1 MRPQTSLSYLLTL
14 FTALFFSP
22 LALAVDVVE
31 SSSLNSCKSGSNFT
45 ATLFNVAYTPRN
57 NSIALN
63 INGVSSLVGN
73 VTAQL
78 EVIAYGFTI
87 VNQTLN
93 PCEMNLSGFCPMQT
107 GQINIETN
115 IDVPKDVAK
124 NVPGIAYTVPDL
136 DGVVR
141 VYVTSTDTNQVIACM
156 EADLSN
162 TKTVYHSGVGWA
174 TAVIAGLGLLAA
186 GVTSGLGH
194 PNTAAHVAAN
204 AVSLFGFFQAQAI
217 IGMTS
222 VTMPPIVQSWTQ
234 NFQWSMG
241 IIRVGFLQ
249 SIATWYQRATGG
261 TPTTYLSTLSTY
273 SVQVQKRAIRRSLDA
288 MAAYAVRGVRALA
301 KRADASSDTT
311 TTSGVKVVRG
321 IDRVGFRAGI
331 EQTNIFMT
339 GLIFFVFILFV
350 VAVLVALT
358 KAVLEGFS
366 RAGWMR
372 SDRFLEFRNGWKIVI
387 KGILFRLVLL
397 GFVQM
402 SILCFWEIMERDSAA
417 EVVLALIV
425 FISMA
430 AALVWA
436 SFRVIQLA
444 KKSVAMHKNPAYILY
459 SDPKC
464 LNKWGFLYV
473 QYRATAYYFVVPLL
487 AYIIVKAV
495 FIAFA
500 QKSPVAQAIGLL
512 IVEGVA
518 LIGISVIRP
527 FMDKKTNV
535 FNISIASVNF
545 LNAIF
550 LLVFSD
556 VFNQPEMVS
565 GVMGVIFALYN
576 VIFAVVL
583 LILVLIASIYAI
595 ASKNPEVR
603 YQPMRD
609 DRGSFIKSQAA
620 LTTELDALGATARGD
635 GMHTYSQDKKAFDD
649 DESFSSDSLKHQS
662 ELSQRPVSQSPSL
675 YGQQEPA
682 PMYPGENNGRRG
694 PQQSYEQRQMYG
706 QGYSGNAD
714 YGYTGRPT
722 TAPTQQPYDR
732 SMSSSP
738 LNPGYAPPRS
748 AQGGYA
754 PQQGF
759 RQQNTSSPW
768 QRGAGYD

>member
-1 MRPQTSLSYLLTL
+1 MRPQTFLSYLLSL
-14 FTALFFSP
+14 FTAISLAP
-22 LALAVDVVE
+22 HALAVRVIE
-31 SSSLNSCKSGSNFT
+31 SNSLNSCKSGSNFT
-45 ATLFNVAYTPRN
+45 ATLFNVAYTPSN
-57 NSIALN
+57 HSIGIT
-63 INGVSSLVGN
+63 INGVSSLSGN

-78 EVIAYGFTI
+78 EATAYGFTV
-87 VNQTLN
+87 VNMTLN
-93 PCEMNLSGFCPMQT
+93 PCDMGLTGFCPMQT

-115 IDVPKDVAK
+115 FDVPAK
-124 NVPGIAYTVPDL
+124 YAKQLPGIAFAVPDL

-162 TKTVYHSGVGWA
+162 TKSVYHPAVGWA
-174 TAVIAGLGLLAA
+174 TAIIAGLGLVAA

-204 AVSLFGFFQAQAI
+204 AVSLFGFFQAQAV

-222 VTMPPIVQSWTQ
+222 VSMPPIVQSWTQ

-288 MAAYAVRGVRALA
+288 MAAYATQGIRALA
-301 KRADASSDTT
+301 KRADDSSDTT
-311 TTSGVKVVRG
+311 VGSVKVVRG

-339 GLIFFVFILFV
+339 GLIFFVFILFLA
-350 VAVLVALT
+350 AVLVALT
-358 KAVLEGFS
+358 KAILDGCA

-372 SDRFLEFRNGWKIVI
+372 QDRFLEFRNGWKVVI
-387 KGILFRLVLL
+387 KGILFRLILL

-402 SILCFWEIMERDSAA
+402 SILCLWELVERDSAA

-430 AALVWA
+430 AALGWA
-436 SFRVIQLA
+436 SFKVIQLA

-473 QYRATAYYFVVPLL
+473 PYRATAYYFVVPLL
-487 AYIIVKAV
+487 AYILVKGI

-518 LIGISVIRP
+518 LVGVSVLRP
-527 FMDKKTNV
+527 YMDKKTNI
-535 FNISIASVNF
+535 FNISIAAVNF

-635 GMHTYSQDKKAFDD
+635 GNNTYAQDKKIFDD
-649 DESFSSDSLKHQS
+649 DASYSSESLKPHS
-662 ELSQRPVSQSPSL
+662 ELSQRPSSQAQGV
-675 YGQQEPA
+675 YGQQEQAPLYPA
-682 PMYPGENNGRRG
+682 ENNGRRG
-694 PQQSYEQRQMYG
+694 PPQSYEQRQMYNQSYTG
-706 QGYSGNAD
+706 SGD
-714 YGYTGRPT
+714 YGYAGRPT
-722 TAPTQQPYDR
+722 TAPNQQGYER
-732 SMSSSP
+732 SMSP
-738 LNPGYAPPRS
+738 LNANYAPPRS
-748 AQGGYA
+748 AHSGYP

-759 RQQNTSSPW
+759 RQQNNSSPW

>member
-1 MRPQTSLSYLLTL
+1 MRPQTSFRYLLSL
-14 FTALFFSP
+14 LAALSLWS
-22 LALAVDVVE
+22 LAFAEDVIE
-31 SSSLNSCKSGSNFT
+31 SNSLNSCQSGSNFT
-45 ATLFNVAYTPRN
+45 ATLFNVAYTPKN
-57 NSIALN
+57 NSITVN
-63 INGVSSLVGN
+63 INGVSSITGN

-87 VNQTLN
+87 LN
-93 PCEMNLSGFCPMQT
+93 DTIDPCADNLAGFCPMQT

-115 IDVPKDVAK
+115 IAVPSDVSSQ
-124 NVPGIAYTVPDL
+124 VPGIAYSVPDL

-141 VYVTSTDTNQVIACM
+141 VYVTSLDTNQVIACM

-162 TKTVYHSGVGWA
+162 RKSVYQPAVGWA
-174 TAVIAGLGLLAA
+174 TAVIAGAGLVAA

-241 IIRVGFLQ
+241 IIRIGFLQ
-249 SIATWYQRATGG
+249 NIATWYQRATGG
-261 TPTTYLSTLSTY
+261 TPTTYLSTLSTI
-273 SVQVQKRAIRRSLDA
+273 SVQVQKRAVAVKRSLSS
-288 MAAYAVRGVRALA
+288 MAAVASYASRGARYLA
-301 KRADASSDTT
+301 KRADTT
-311 TTSGVKVVRG
+311 TVANTKIVRG

-339 GLIFFVFILFV
+339 GLIFFIFILFMT
-350 VAVLVALT
+350 AILVALT
-358 KAVLEGFS
+358 KAILDGCAK
-366 RAGWMR
+366 AGWMK
-372 SDRFLEFRNGWKIVI
+372 SDKFLEFRNGWKIVI

-402 SILCFWEIMERDSAA
+402 SVLCLWELVERDSAA
-417 EVVLALIV
+417 EVVLALVV

-430 AALVWA
+430 AALGWA
-436 SFRVIQLA
+436 SFKVIQLA
-444 KKSVAMHKNPAYILY
+444 KKSVTMHKNPAYILY
-459 SDPKC
+459 SDPQC

-473 QYRATAYYFVVPLL
+473 QYRATAYYFVVAVLC
-487 AYIIVKAV
+487 YIVAKAV

-500 QKSPVAQAIGLL
+500 QKSPVAQAIGLVV
-512 IVEGVA
+512 VEAVA
-518 LIGISVIRP
+518 LIGVSVIRP

-556 VFNQPEMVS
+556 AFGQPEMVS

-576 VIFAVVL
+576 VIFAAVL
-583 LILVLIASIYAI
+583 LIMVLVASIYAI

-620 LTTELDALGATARGD
+620 LTTELDALGATARGENEPKT
-635 GMHTYSQDKKAFDD
+635 GYKNYEDD
-649 DESFSSDSLKHQS
+649 DSFSSESLKHQS
-662 ELSQRPVSQSPSL
+662 DVSHRPMSQNRGV
-675 YGQQEPA
+675 YGQQET
-682 PMYPGENNGRRG
+682 PMYPSENNGRRG
-694 PQQSYEQRQMYG
+694 PPQSYEQRQMYS
-706 QGYSGNAD
+706 QGYSHSGD
-714 YGYTGRPT
+714 QGYPSRPT
-722 TAPTQQPYDR
+722 TSPNYQYSD
-732 SMSSSP
+732 SVSNVSS
-738 LNPGYAPPRS
+738 GYAPPRS
-748 AQGGYA
+748 AGGYA

-759 RQQNTSSPW
+759 RAQNNASPW

>member
-1 MRPQTSLSYLLTL
+1 MRPQTSFSYILTL
-14 FTALFFSP
+14 FAAILLSP
-22 LALAVDVVE
+22 LALADSVIE

-45 ATLFNVAYTPRN
+45 ATLFNVAYTPKN
-57 NSIALN
+57 NSLALN

-78 EVIAYGFTI
+78 EIFAYGFTI
-87 VNQTLN
+87 LNRTLN
-93 PCEMNLSGFCPMQT
+93 PCEMNLSGFCPLKT
-107 GQINIETN
+107 GNINIETN
-115 IDVPKDVAK
+115 VDIPKDVAK

-141 VYVTSTDTNQVIACM
+141 VYVTSLDDNEVIACM

-162 TKTVYHSGVGWA
+162 TKSVYHPAVGWA

-194 PNTAAHVAAN
+194 PNTASHVAAN

-261 TPTTYLSTLSTY
+261 TPTTYLSTLNTY
-273 SVQVQKRAIRRSLDA
+273 SVQVQKRAIKRSITA
-288 MAAYAVRGVRALA
+288 MTAYAVQGIRALA
-301 KRADASSDTT
+301 RRDDSSSSTT
-311 TTSGVKVVRG
+311 VSDVKIVRG

-339 GLIFFVFILFV
+339 GLIFFVFILFLI
-350 VAVLVALT
+350 AVLVALT
-358 KAVLEGFS
+358 KLLLDGFA

-372 SDRFLEFRNGWKIVI
+372 SERFLEFRNGWKIVI

-402 SILCFWEIMERDSAA
+402 SILCLWELTERDSAA

-430 AALVWA
+430 AALAWA
-436 SFRVIQLA
+436 SFKVISLA
-444 KKSVAMHKNPAYILY
+444 KRSVAMHKNPAYILY
-459 SDPKC
+459 SDPKS

-487 AYIIVKAV
+487 AYILAKAI

-500 QKSPVAQAIGLL
+500 QKSPVAQAVGLL

-518 LIGISVIRP
+518 LIGISVLRP
-527 FMDKKTNV
+527 FMDKKTNI
-535 FNISIASVNF
+535 FNISIAAVNF
-545 LNAIF
+545 LNAVF

-556 VFNQPEMVS
+556 AFNQPEMVS

-576 VIFAVVL
+576 VIFAAVL

-635 GMHTYSQDKKAFDD
+635 GTNIYSQDKKAFDD
-649 DESFSSDSLKHQS
+649 DESFTSESLKHQS
-662 ELSQRPVSQSPSL
+662 ELSQPPVSQSGSI
-675 YGQQEPA
+675 YGQQDPA

-694 PQQSYEQRQMYG
+694 PPQSQEQRQMYNRSYG
-706 QGYSGNAD
+706 GNND
-714 YGYTGRPT
+714 YGYSGRPT
-722 TAPTQQPYDR
+722 TAPNQQAYDR
-732 SMSSSP
+732 SLSPSP
-738 LNPGYAPPRS
+738 LNPGYVPPRS

-759 RQQNTSSPW
+759 RQQNNSSPW